1 MPMDRRHKVTVW
13 DLMTT
18 DQLIRLDKALGR
30 AVRFPDAEKSGIKR
44 KRKAH

>member
-1 MPMDRRHKVTVW
+1 MSRRHKLTVW

-18 DQLIRLDKALGR
+18 DQLIRLEKALGR
-30 AVRFPDAEKSGIKR
+30 AVRFADAEKSGIKR